1 MLGTRHPRKFQK
13 LPIFILVLL
22 LCVQS
27 LGFAGHGLMISMQNE
42 AQSATVAEQDAPPCH
57 DMPEMAAAQ
66 TQDQTTS
73 NIQMP
78 CCDDGQCADAH
89 CMMPAGTHF
98 SLVTNDYFIEH
109 TGNAFVVNT
118 RSLDAIKP
126 SPPIRPPIA

>member
-1 MLGTRHPRKFQK
+1 MLGACHPRKFQK
-13 LPIFILVLL
+13 LPILVLVLL

-27 LGFAGHGLMISMQNE
+27 LGFAGHGLMVLMPSE
-42 AQSATVAEQDAPPCH
+42 AQPVSMAKHDAPPCH
-57 DMPEMAAAQ
+57 DTPEMVA
-66 TQDQTTS
+66 TQNQNTS
-73 NIQMP
+73 NPLMP

-98 SLVTNDYFIEH
+98 SLAIHDYFIAH
-109 TGNAFVVNT
+109 ALDAFVVNT